1 MSKMLYCK
9 KNIYNFIIIF
19 YIFRNRIKSF
29 SNKTYVNCRN
39 NSIFNTNIMIN
50 YISNNINNNINKTNS
65 NNTLSNK
72 NETNYFYY
80 HNDNYK
86 EALNQRNRVNIFEE
100 HSKLINSK
108 KTLNIKKTKEEI
120 SNQYTFD
127 KDSKIEKTLSYNY
140 YVKNLLNK
148 KNNKTHNKKRD
159 LINKIKKYSL
169 NINMKSITNENG
181 LNKKIEKNKTSKNF
195 LKKNNKKANKEK
207 ESKYIKYKKEIFDKI
222 AKNMMAGVMEKSGK
236 KTEMNIDIRKVKSD
250 ENKKNAKKNIKIKS
264 TLENENIIDKIN
276 EKIKKKSQTEI
287 YEVNSNLIKNLD
299 KNKKSITDINK
310 INSNEKEKDKD
321 KDINK
326 DIHNKKKKKNIENG
340 IKIKFDKE
348 RLKSIGIKMKETN
361 VITNN
366 KKEKEKIEFKEDS
379 LNTNKNMNINS
390 NINENKVDDE
400 KVQNIEIVNRKE
412 EEKKDETENKI
423 INEDKKE
430 DNNKENIINE
440 NEEIKEEEIAIEI
453 KKEDNSY
460 ITHKNNDS
468 NIESQSFNNEI
479 NDDDEKY
486 ENYYIDIS
494 KIKSDSQIPK
504 EYINKIY
511 RNLLMEEEKH
521 ISAMPIYKEIKSQ
534 KEINL
539 QMRSILVDWII
550 DVHYKFSFTEETLF
564 MTILIIDRYIS
575 IKQISRIKFQLLGIT
590 AMLLA
595 CKHEEINVPKVE
607 DFIYITDN
615 AYTKEEVI
623 HMENDIL
630 NALNFELLYPSPI
643 KFYQI
648 LSLKFNFDK
657 FQHLLGKYLMES
669 FLIDLNWINYKPSVI
684 SCACIYIV
692 MKYGKKEN
700 YQEAYNK
707 KYYNLNESNSC
718 FQKFNNEYDIK
729 ECAKNICSYVDN
741 INKTI
746 FLSCK
751 KKYATKENEKV
762 SLIVEGQD

>member
-207 ESKYIKYKKEIFDKI
+207 DSKYIKYKKEIFDKI

-310 INSNEKEKDKD
+310 INSNEKE
-321 KDINK
+321 
-326 DIHNKKKKKNIENG
+326 
-340 IKIKFDKE
+340 
-348 RLKSIGIKMKETN
+348 
-361 VITNN
+361 
-366 KKEKEKIEFKEDS
+366 
-379 LNTNKNMNINS
+379 
-390 NINENKVDDE
+390 
-400 KVQNIEIVNRKE
+400 
-412 EEKKDETENKI
+412 
-423 INEDKKE
+423 
-430 DNNKENIINE
+430 
-440 NEEIKEEEIAIEI
+440 
-453 KKEDNSY
+453 
-460 ITHKNNDS
+460 
-468 NIESQSFNNEI
+468 
-479 NDDDEKY
+479 
-486 ENYYIDIS
+486 
-494 KIKSDSQIPK
+494 
-504 EYINKIY
+504 
-511 RNLLMEEEKH
+511 
-521 ISAMPIYKEIKSQ
+521 
-534 KEINL
+534 
-539 QMRSILVDWII
+539 
-550 DVHYKFSFTEETLF
+550 
-564 MTILIIDRYIS
+564 
-575 IKQISRIKFQLLGIT
+575 
-590 AMLLA
+590 
-595 CKHEEINVPKVE
+595 
-607 DFIYITDN
+607 
-615 AYTKEEVI
+615 
-623 HMENDIL
+623 
-630 NALNFELLYPSPI
+630 
-643 KFYQI
+643 
-648 LSLKFNFDK
+648 
-657 FQHLLGKYLMES
+657 
-669 FLIDLNWINYKPSVI
+669 
-684 SCACIYIV
+684 
-692 MKYGKKEN
+692 
-700 YQEAYNK
+700 
-707 KYYNLNESNSC
+707 
-718 FQKFNNEYDIK
+718 
-729 ECAKNICSYVDN
+729 
-741 INKTI
+741 
-746 FLSCK
+746 
-751 KKYATKENEKV
+751 
-762 SLIVEGQD
+762 